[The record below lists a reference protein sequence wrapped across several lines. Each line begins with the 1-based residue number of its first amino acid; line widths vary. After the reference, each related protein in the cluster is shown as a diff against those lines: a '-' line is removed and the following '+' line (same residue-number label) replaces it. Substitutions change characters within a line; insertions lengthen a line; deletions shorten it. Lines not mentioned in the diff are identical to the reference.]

1 MSKTRTLAEA
11 PNNSALAQVG
21 EIKMWPVATPPTG
34 YLMCDGSQV
43 SRTTYAA
50 LFALVGTT
58 FGAGDGSTTFNL
70 PNYTNRMAIG
80 AGGLYGVA
88 ATGGSKDAIAV
99 AHTHSFSATTG
110 NESANHTHSGTTD
123 SAGTHAHSLRGAS
136 TVGAT
141 KGIAETSSASILA
154 GTSTDSIGYYSTLNS
169 GSAVMDTQGAHT
181 HTFTT
186 GGVSANHTH
195 SVSGTTGSTGSS
207 GTDANLPPYLAIFFI
222 IKH

>member
-1 MSKTRTLAEA
+1 MSKTKTLAEA

-34 YLMCDGSQV
+34 YLVCDGSQV

-50 LFALVGTT
+50 LFALVGTA

-110 NESANHTHSGTTD
+110 TESAGHTHSGTTD
-123 SAGTHAHSLRGAS
+123 SAGTHSHAATAGSFSITSNASFSYGGVGSSLGTA
-136 TVGAT
+136 AT
-141 KGIAETSSASILA
+141 TADA
-154 GTSTDSIGYYSTLNS
+154 
-169 GSAVMDTQGAHT
+169 GAHT
-181 HTFTT
+181 HAFTT

>member
-1 MSKTRTLAEA
+1 MSKTKTLAEA

-21 EIKMWPVATPPTG
+21 EIKMWPVATPPAG
-34 YLMCDGSQV
+34 YLVCDGSQV

-50 LFALVGTT
+50 LFALVGTA

-80 AGGLYGVA
+80 AGGLYSAA

-110 NESANHTHSGTTD
+110 NQSADHTHSGNTTGD
-123 SAGTHAHSLRGAS
+123 GTHAHGAFSGNFLTTGTSPYALSSGSEVTAAS
-136 TVGAT
+136 TTGLGGQHA
-141 KGIAETSSASILA
+141 
-154 GTSTDSIGYYSTLNS
+154 
-169 GSAVMDTQGAHT
+169 

>member
-34 YLMCDGSQV
+34 YLVCDGSQV

-50 LFALVGTT
+50 LFALVGTA

-80 AGGLYGVA
+80 AGGLYSVA
-88 ATGGSKDAIAV
+88 GTGGSKDAIAV

-110 NESANHTHSGTTD
+110 LESASHTHSGTTNTTG
-123 SAGTHAHSLRGAS
+123 SHSHTMPNVQGAVGAGFGYGAS
-136 TVGAT
+136 NDNTAVIVNSTNA
-141 KGIAETSSASILA
+141 A
-154 GTSTDSIGYYSTLNS
+154 GDHS
-169 GSAVMDTQGAHT
+169 

-195 SVSGTTGSTGSS
+195 SVSGTTDSTGSS

>member
-1 MSKTRTLAEA
+1 MSKTKTLAEA
-11 PNNSALAQVG
+11 PNDSALAQVG

-34 YLMCDGSQV
+34 YLVCDGSQV

-50 LFALVGTT
+50 LFALVGTA

-80 AGGLYGVA
+80 AGGLYSAA

-99 AHTHSFSATTG
+99 AHAHTFSVTTGTESVGHTHTFSATTG
-110 NESANHTHSGTTD
+110 TESATHVHGTGTGGSFLTGSASSGTTGWAGGGNYTHVQPTTNTAGQSTTHTHSVSGTT
-123 SAGTHAHSLRGAS
+123 GT
-136 TVGAT
+136 
-141 KGIAETSSASILA
+141 
-154 GTSTDSIGYYSTLNS
+154 
-169 GSAVMDTQGAHT
+169 
-181 HTFTT
+181 
-186 GGVSANHTH
+186 VSANHTH
-195 SVSGTTGSTGSS
+195 SVSGTTASTGSS

>member
-1 MSKTRTLAEA
+1 MSKTKTLAEA

-34 YLMCDGSQV
+34 YLVCDGSQV

-50 LFALVGTT
+50 LFALVGTA

-70 PNYTNRMAIG
+70 PNYTDRMAIG
-80 AGGLYGVA
+80 AGGLYSAA

-110 NESANHTHSGTTD
+110 LESASHTHSGTTNTTGSHSHSID
-123 SAGTHAHSLRGAS
+123 RYASNGAGANVL
-136 TVGAT
+136 
-141 KGIAETSSASILA
+141 I
-154 GTSTDSIGYYSTLNS
+154 GTSLYDSNGSTNAAGDHS
-169 GSAVMDTQGAHT
+169 